1 MTLLQTLFP
10 LSESQRELNA
20 RKTVVVGMSG
30 GVDSS
35 VTALIVKHLGFK
47 TIGVFMKNWE
57 GSEEECSAEADWKD
71 ARRVA
76 GQLDIPVYS
85 VNFSSEYAQEV
96 FSHFLAEYKQGHT
109 PNPDILCNR
118 EIKFKVFLDY
128 VEKLGA
134 DMLATGH
141 YCQTEEGM
149 LLKGADPLKDQSYF
163 LHAIKKS
170 ALEKTLFP
178 LGHLTKKVVRS
189 LALEANLV
197 TKNKKDSTGIC
208 FIGERDFKTFLSQ
221 YIESSKGDFVNLE
234 GALLGRHDG
243 ACFYTLG
250 QRKGLGVG
258 GPGEPWFVVK
268 KNLERNQVVLAQG
281 EFHPALYSDGLNATE
296 ETWIAEAPPMPVRC
310 KAKIRYRQTDV
321 DCVVYREEG
330 KLKVHFDAPQRAIT
344 PRQSVVFYE
353 GEVCLGGAM
362 IEGAWESYFDLGRS
376 LPEGLGSNPLH
387 SPEPAD
393 ATALEGRS
401 LDLI

>member
-1 MTLLQTLFP
+1 MKLLAGLFP
-10 LSESQRELNA
+10 ISDFERSMNA
-20 RKTVVVGMSG
+20 QKTVVVGMSG

-47 TIGVFMKNWE
+47 TLGVFMKNWE
-57 GSEEECSAEADWKD
+57 DELDGECTSEADWKD

-85 VNFSSEYAQEV
+85 VNFSREYAQEV
-96 FSHFLAEYKQGHT
+96 FSHFLAEYKMGHT

-118 EIKFKVFLDY
+118 EIKFKVFLEY

-134 DMLATGH
+134 DFLATGH
-141 YCQTEEGM
+141 YCQTSDGT

-163 LHAIKKS
+163 LHAIKS
-170 ALEKTLFP
+170 QALTKTLFP
-178 LGHLTKKVVRS
+178 LGHLEKKVVRA
-189 LALEANLV
+189 LALEADLV

-221 YIESSKGDFVNLE
+221 YIDSSQGDFVTLD
-234 GALLGRHDG
+234 GKVLGRHDG

-268 KNLERNQVVLAQG
+268 KHLETNQVVLAQG
-281 EFHPALYSDGLNATE
+281 EYHTALYSDGLDAVE
-296 ETWIAEAPPMPVRC
+296 ETWIGTAPELPLSC
-310 KAKIRYRQTDV
+310 KAKIRYRQTEV
-321 DCVVYREEG
+321 DCVVYRDNG
-330 KLKVHFDAPQRAIT
+330 ALKVKFFEPQRAIT
-344 PRQSVVFYE
+344 PRQSVVFYQ
-353 GEVCLGGAM
+353 GELCLGGAM
-362 IEGAWESYFDLGRS
+362 IEGAWESYFDLGLS
-376 LPEGLGSNPLH
+376 LPNLGSKPLQ

-393 ATALEGRS
+393 ATALEGTS